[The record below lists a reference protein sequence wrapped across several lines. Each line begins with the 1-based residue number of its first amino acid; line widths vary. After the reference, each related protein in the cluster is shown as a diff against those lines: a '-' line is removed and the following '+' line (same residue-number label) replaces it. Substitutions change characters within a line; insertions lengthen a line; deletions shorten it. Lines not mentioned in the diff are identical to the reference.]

1 MADSENLNIDN
12 FEGGSSTQTGSDSI
26 VGGNSTFPI
35 TPSGATAGFDIIYQ
49 NIARTIPELEV
60 IEATF
65 QRFNDP
71 NEVEFIKESFEVIYQ
86 EKTLDKL
93 DVVDFF
99 HPLQSFSNYQ
109 KQTFVILPRTSAN
122 LDPSSFTS
130 TNGEVSMLIA
140 KAEYL
145 PGLSREEKVIFW
157 DYKGTQRNIMGEIMI
172 LTGAIKDGSQWR
184 GWDVDPFSTYGHTG
198 NANSA
203 NGGFTFTNPTDYNVK
218 LTVIAA
224 N

>member
-1 MADSENLNIDN
+1 MADSEILNTDN
-12 FEGGSSTQTGSDSI
+12 FDGGSSLQTGETLV
-26 VGGNSTFPI
+26 VGGSAGFAI
-35 TPSGATAGFDIIYQ
+35 TPSGSTAGFEIEYL
-49 NIARTIPELEV
+49 NIARQLDELEI

-71 NEVEFIKESFEVIYQ
+71 NEIEFIKESFDVVHQ
-86 EKTLDKL
+86 SKTLDTL
-93 DVVDFF
+93 NVVDFF

-140 KAEYL
+140 RANYL
-145 PGLSREEKVIFW
+145 PGTPREEKVIFW
-157 DYKGTQRNIMGEIMI
+157 DYKGSQRNIMGEVMI
-172 LTGAIKDGSQWR
+172 LTGAIKEDIPWK

-198 NANSA
+198 PANSA
-203 NGGFTFTNPTDYNVK
+203 NGGFIFTNPTDSEVQ
-218 LTVIAA
+218 LTVITA

>member
-1 MADSENLNIDN
+1 VADSETVNNDN
-12 FEGGSSTQTGSDSI
+12 FDGGTSSQIGDI
-26 VGGNSTFPI
+26 NLIGGNSEFAI
-35 TPSGATAGFDIIYQ
+35 SPSGSTAGFNVKYT
-49 NIARTIPELEV
+49 NIAETTPALEI

-93 DVVDFF
+93 DVIDFF

-109 KQTFVILPRTSAN
+109 KQTFVILPQTSAN

-145 PGLSREEKVIFW
+145 PGTSIEEKVLFW
-157 DYKGTQRNIMGEIMI
+157 DYKGNQRNIMGEIMI
-172 LTGAIKDGSQWR
+172 LTGAIKEDLSWR

-198 NANSA
+198 PANSA
-203 NGGFTFTNPTDYNVK
+203 NGGFIFTNPTDSEVQ
-218 LTVIAA
+218 LTVITA

>member
-1 MADSENLNIDN
+1 MADSETLNNDN
-12 FEGGSSTQTGSDSI
+12 FEGGNSLQTGQTSI
-26 VGGNSTFPI
+26 IGGDSTFAIVPA
-35 TPSGATAGFDIIYQ
+35 GATAGFDIIYQ
-49 NIARTIPELEV
+49 NIAKTIPELEI

-71 NEVEFIKESFEVIYQ
+71 NEVEFIKESFEVVYQ
-86 EKTLDKL
+86 DKTLDKL

-109 KQTFVILPRTSAN
+109 KQTFVISPRASAN

-130 TNGEVSMLIA
+130 TNGEVSMIIA

-145 PGLSREEKVIFW
+145 PGTPIEKKVIFW
-157 DYKGTQRNIMGEIMI
+157 DYKGNQRNVMGEIMI
-172 LTGAIKDGSQWR
+172 LTGAIKEDASWR

-198 NANSA
+198 PANSA
-203 NGGFTFTNPTDYNVK
+203 NGGFIFTNPTDSEVQ
-218 LTVIAA
+218 LTVITA